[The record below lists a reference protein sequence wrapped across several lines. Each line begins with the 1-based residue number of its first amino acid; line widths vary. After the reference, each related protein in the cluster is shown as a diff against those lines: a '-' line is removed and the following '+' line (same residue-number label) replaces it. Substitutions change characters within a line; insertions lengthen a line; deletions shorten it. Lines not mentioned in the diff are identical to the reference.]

1 MLLARI
7 CPCFSRASRPYK
19 KHTLPT
25 FRPATTPYPH
35 NNVLLNRLSDKYGN
49 AILAPALAGLL
60 ALTKNTLLRL
70 LAAARRPDETHP
82 RPFPPIVPTTPS
94 SSPRRRPF
102 SPPLSTQPC
111 PPRHAQPFPP
121 IVPTTPSPSPLHPTP
136 ATFSQTKRRAPLNA
150 PLFLKPATCRL
161 FIQPAALQSPPRR
174 LPPPADAPTPP

>member
-1 MLLARI
+1 MRLARI
-7 CPCFSRASRPYK
+7 CPCFSRALFQ
-19 KHTLPT
+19 HTLPT

-82 RPFPPIVPTTPS
+82 C
-94 SSPRRRPF
+94 PF
-102 SPPLSTQPC
+102 SPPLSTQPY